1 MIKTMTNIKTEIQ
14 CGVALVGVGLRV
26 KANFHSHIVHS
37 IVGLHNKSFV
47 QISWYVDGSKE

>member
-26 KANFHSHIVHS
+26 KANYHSHIVHS

-47 QISWYVDGSKE
+47 QIS